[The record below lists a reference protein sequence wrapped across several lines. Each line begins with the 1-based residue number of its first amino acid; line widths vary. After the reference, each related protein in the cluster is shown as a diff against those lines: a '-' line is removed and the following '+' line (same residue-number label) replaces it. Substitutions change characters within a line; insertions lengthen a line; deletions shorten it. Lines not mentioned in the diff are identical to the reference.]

1 MAADDES
8 HLLAAEVSGWVWTWI
23 EAVMYPCIVLASL
36 KPIRPRFAQRVKP
49 VRAPA
54 GERTA
59 AKLWVQ
65 GGLGILIVS
74 A

>member
-1 MAADDES
+1 
-8 HLLAAEVSGWVWTWI
+8 
-23 EAVMYPCIVLASL
+23 MYPCIVLASL

-65 GGLGILIVS
+65 GGLWEY
-74 A
+74 